1 MARPKSTAPKK
12 QKLTLTV
19 SNEVRGQLAILSE
32 LNGVSISQ
40 LVENWTTDA
49 IAELN
54 TKLENI
60 RNKEKET

>member
-12 QKLTLTV
+12 RKLTLTV
-19 SNEVRGQLAILSE
+19 NDTVRSQLSILSE
-32 LNGVSISQ
+32 VYGLSISQ
-40 LVENWTTDA
+40 LVEQWTANAVD
-49 IAELN
+49 ELN

>member
-19 SNEVRGQLAILSE
+19 SNEVRGQLTILSE

-40 LVENWTTDA
+40 LVENWTADA

-54 TKLENI
+54 AKLEA
-60 RNKEKET
+60 KEENA